1 LTETTATAVA
11 LSPSGLVLDGG
22 EQVRLCASLFYF
34 RIPRE
39 SWASRLEAVRA
50 SGYDLIDVYVPW
62 NFHEVAPG
70 RWDFEGRRDVAAFL
84 DLAHAAG
91 LRVIARPGPYICS
104 EWDGGALPAWL
115 TLEEGLRIRQ
125 AEPRYLAQVE
135 AWFDQVLP
143 LLAAREHRR
152 GGAVVAVQLENE
164 LDFFDCADRAGYVV
178 RLRDLAVRHGI
189 GVPLIACAGQ
199 GDLTGATGDVDGV
212 VPAFNFY
219 PDDRSRFVEPE
230 VRRYADLVAGRG
242 EPLLVTETNRMHAT
256 LRRLLVSGAKVIAP
270 YLQASGFDFGY
281 TPSVGNW
288 GDPGGF
294 MSHDYDFGGYLDPV
308 GAPRP
313 EMADARV
320 LARVV
325 RTLGPALARATT
337 APADDTYRADVATS
351 ASPSRL
357 LLDGGGELVGV
368 PNLSDDAGTA
378 VLPAWSGGPE
388 VAVPLP
394 AASCLLVLRD
404 LPLKRFG
411 LPGTLRLASAD
422 LVGAGP
428 DGLGLAAEGASVI
441 VLEAPDGA
449 PVLVELDAP
458 APGAPVLARVDAG
471 VAGVA
476 WDVVVRHPGDVGGE
490 VGRHV
495 EADLAAASDDAR
507 VAAEHPP
514 VTALTRLDLAT
525 RTGLTTRHDLPPTSE
540 ELGVYRGRT
549 HYAAEVAGVAGVEEL
564 LVEGA
569 SDIVDLALDGVA
581 QPSVARFGATFLLP
595 VAGAARLDATV
606 ETWGHANFD
615 DARLPALRLGS
626 LRGIGRVWSVVG
638 RSDVSALWQVS
649 GHVSGHVSEHA
660 SGPLSAAGGWPGEPA
675 PLRTLGGWSSTRVGE
690 PTTYSRGL
698 PVDGMHHH
706 ALRLGGIAGSARVA
720 VDGAVRTVTEED
732 PWLHLAPGEGHDV
745 AITVPHLPGT
755 SLVAELL
762 RLEPV
767 RGWDVEPQP
776 DEAILALARADAA
789 GTAGTTGTTG
799 TADAARETVELP
811 LELEP
816 GEEVW
821 FEAAVPPGGLSIGFE
836 GAQVR
841 VSAFAAGELL
851 GRVWLDDPARPRFT
865 GGDAGRLWLPA
876 AWNAGTIRL
885 LVRGTQGEE
894 SPVLGR
900 VRLTATQE

>member
-1 LTETTATAVA
+1 MTETTATAVA

-39 SWASRLEAVRA
+39 SWASRLEAVRE
-50 SGYDLIDVYVPW
+50 SGYDLIDVYLPW

-115 TLEEGLRIRQ
+115 TLEEGLQVRQ

-143 LLAAREHRR
+143 LLAAREHGR

-164 LDFFDCADRAGYVV
+164 LDFFDCADRAGYVG

-212 VPAFNFY
+212 APAFNFY
-219 PDDRSRFVEPE
+219 PDDRSAFVEPE

-242 EPLLVTETNRMHAT
+242 LPLLVTETNRLHVT
-256 LRRLLVSGAKVIAP
+256 LRRLVVSGAKVVAP

-320 LARVV
+320 LARVA

-337 APADDTYRADVATS
+337 AAADDAYRADVATS

-368 PNLSDDAGTA
+368 PNLTDDAGTA
-378 VLPAWSGGPE
+378 TLPAWPGGPE

-404 LPLKRFG
+404 LPLDRFG

-428 DGLGLAAEGASVI
+428 EGLELSAAGASVI
-441 VLEAPDGA
+441 ALEAPDGA
-449 PVLVELDAP
+449 PVLVELGAP
-458 APGAPVLARVDAG
+458 EPGAPVRARVDAG

-476 WDVVVRHPGDVGGE
+476 WDVVVRHPQDVG
-490 VGRHV
+490 
-495 EADLAAASDDAR
+495 AASYAPSDVGTAS
-507 VAAEHPP
+507 AAHPP
-514 VTALTRLDLAT
+514 VTALTRLDLTT
-525 RTGLTTRHDLPPTSE
+525 RTGLTARHDLPPTSE
-540 ELGVYRGRT
+540 ALGVYRGRT
-549 HYAAEVAGVAGVEEL
+549 HYAADLAGADEL

-581 QPSVARFGATFLLP
+581 QPTVARFGATFLLP
-595 VAGAARLDATV
+595 AAGAAHLDATV

-615 DARLPALRLGS
+615 DLRLPALRLGS
-626 LRGIGRVWSVVG
+626 LRGLGRVWSVVE

-649 GHVSGHVSEHA
+649 GQVSGRA
-660 SGPLSAAGGWPGEPA
+660 GAAGGWPGEPA
-675 PLRTLGGWSSTRVGE
+675 PLRTLGGWSSTRVGD

-698 PVDGMHHH
+698 PVDGTHHH
-706 ALRLGGIAGSARVA
+706 ALRLDGIAGSVSVT
-720 VDGAVRTVTEED
+720 VDGVARTVTDQD
-732 PWLHLAPGEGHDV
+732 PWLHLAPGEGHDIAV
-745 AITVPHLPGT
+745 TVPHLPGS
-755 SLVAELL
+755 SLAAELL

-776 DEAILALARADAA
+776 DEAILAVAHADAA
-789 GTAGTTGTTG
+789 G
-799 TADAARETVELP
+799 ETVHLP
-811 LELEP
+811 LELSP
-816 GEEVW
+816 GEERW
-821 FEAAVPPGGLSIGFE
+821 FDAAVPPGGLSLRFA

-841 VSAFAAGELL
+841 VSAFAGGELL
-851 GRVWLDDPARPRFT
+851 GRIWLDDPARPRFT

-876 AWNAGTIRL
+876 AWNTGSIRF

-894 SPVLGR
+894 PPVLSG